1 MKKLQLKML
10 VGLSLIL
17 LFGWGCASTAHIEK
31 DPSTDITA
39 YRTFTWMNKDSK
51 DKQQDLLDRQL
62 KAIVTDEMEKLGF
75 RENKNKP
82 DMLLEYDVLVE
93 RSARTQ
99 SESMYSQP
107 AFRQF
112 FNPYTRRWGTIYFPS
127 QYMGTETYQV
137 PVNESTLTL
146 TMVDAKNDK
155 TIWQGWTTNIVDG
168 KHLTSKEIRSSVK
181 AIVKKIR

>member
-1 MKKLQLKML
+1 MNKLHLKKLA
-10 VGLSLIL
+10 GLSMIV
-17 LFGWGCASTAHIEK
+17 LFAWGCAATAHIEK

-39 YRTFTWMNKDSK
+39 YRTFTWMNKTAK
-51 DKQQDLLDRQL
+51 DKQADLLDRQL
-62 KAIVTDEMEKLGF
+62 KAIVTSEMEKLGF

-82 DMLLEYDVLVE
+82 DMLLDYDVLVE

-99 SESMYSQP
+99 SETLYSQP
-107 AFRQF
+107 YFRQY
-112 FNPYTRRWGTIYFPS
+112 FNPYTRRWGTLYFPS

-155 TIWQGWTTNIVDG
+155 TIWQGWTTNIVDSR
-168 KHLTSKEIRSSVK
+168 HLTSKELRNSVR